1 MLQGFQDVLPFSL
14 LQGRDPGAWKAECK
28 WFWQPLSGF
37 QLRPLA
43 EDDAA
48 LDNVLQLPDVA
59 GPGVCQKGLHRLR
72 GYLFN
77 SLAQLLG
84 KIQREPAGQ
93 QLDIAA
99 ALPQRR
105 QLQRENVQPEIKIHP
120 VLLFPD
126 GFLQDRK
133 STRLN
138 SSHTVI

>member
-59 GPGVCQKGLHRLR
+59 GPGVRQKGLHRLR
-72 GYLFN
+72 GYLLIRLPSFWANFN
-77 SLAQLLG
+77 VN
-84 KIQREPAGQ
+84 
-93 QLDIAA
+93 
-99 ALPQRR
+99 RR
-105 QLQRENVQPEIKIHP
+105 ASNSISPLRSRS
-120 VLLFPD
+120 
-126 GFLQDRK
+126 GG
-133 STRLN
+133 N
-138 SSHTVI
+138 SSGKTFNR